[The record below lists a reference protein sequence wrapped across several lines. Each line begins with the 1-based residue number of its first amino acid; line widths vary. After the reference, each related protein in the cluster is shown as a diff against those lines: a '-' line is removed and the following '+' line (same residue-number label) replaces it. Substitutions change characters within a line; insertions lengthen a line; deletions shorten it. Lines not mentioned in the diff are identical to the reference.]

1 VARASR
7 RRSWL
12 PAGKF
17 GRVGGGSFQLVSQGA
32 PIKATLLSLERELR
46 IRVSRPSFEGGDFIL
61 PSDETEALDINWARD
76 SPVMR
81 TLFPSFAIMT
91 SVCEWAIRP
100 PCSGRSLIVRVR
112 SPGRFAQSRSEQ
124 LSVRTHALP
133 QSGSRSSATAPAAPS
148 RVVGGSVRCAA
159 HRGGDG
165 WSHQDRGSVRF
176 LLQRQ
181 RVGASWAMRSG

>member
-81 TLFPSFAIMT
+81 TLFPSFAINDL
-91 SVCEWAIRP
+91 R
-100 PCSGRSLIVRVR
+100 L
-112 SPGRFAQSRSEQ
+112 
-124 LSVRTHALP
+124 
-133 QSGSRSSATAPAAPS
+133 
-148 RVVGGSVRCAA
+148 
-159 HRGGDG
+159 
-165 WSHQDRGSVRF
+165 
-176 LLQRQ
+176 
-181 RVGASWAMRSG
+181 RVGNPAPMQWTVIDRSCPVTGTVRPIEERATVSTYPRPTAERQPFLGDSSGGPVSRGRR